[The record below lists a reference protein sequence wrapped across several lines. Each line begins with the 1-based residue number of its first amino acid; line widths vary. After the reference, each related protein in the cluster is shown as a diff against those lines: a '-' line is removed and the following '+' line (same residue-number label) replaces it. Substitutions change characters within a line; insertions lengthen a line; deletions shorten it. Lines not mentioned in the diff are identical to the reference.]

1 MTKKKRYSYHFNENG
16 DTQDVSDEKEKNEQ
30 PALRRAERKMPVWPA
45 QKAAGAELARE
56 WL

>member
-30 PALRRAERKMPVWPA
+30 NKC
-45 QKAAGAELARE
+45 
-56 WL
+56 